1 METFIQWLVAGV
13 AAVVGPLLTIFDL
26 PGNTLMLLTG
36 LGMAFLYDTINPD
49 LNQLLAMVIIYLLGE
64 SWEFFVGLFGI
75 RREKVSWFA
84 VFCIGVGGFTGT
96 VIGTGLFLVLG
107 SFIGGVVGAFL
118 AAFLYE
124 YIHSGTSQNA
134 WHLAWAAAKM
144 RCFALLG
151 KLVAGMV
158 LAVMLVKIIILR

>member
-1 METFIQWLVAGV
+1 MEAVFQWVVAGI
-13 AAVVGPLLTIFDL
+13 AAIIGPLLTVFDL

-36 LGMAFLYDTINPD
+36 LGMVFLCENLNPEV
-49 LNQLLAMVIIYLLGE
+49 NYLLAMVAVYLIGE
-64 SWEFFVGLFGI
+64 GWEFFVGLFGI

-84 VFCIGVGGFTGT
+84 VFCIGIGGFVGT
-96 VIGTGLFLVLG
+96 VVGTGVFPILG

-124 YIHSGTSQNA
+124 YLHSGTSKNA
-134 WHLAWAAAKM
+134 FHIAWAAAKM

-158 LAVMLVKIIILR
+158 LAIMLVKIIILR